1 MGEVVNKN
9 KIIIAF
15 AVIAAGAVTWRH
27 GMAME
32 QQGAPAGAG
41 QVRIFKTKNNESVEV
56 PEDRLILFG
65 TINDLLIDA
74 TEGSDIPV
82 AQFSSAA
89 LKKIVGDLDWVLHDV
104 MPNMNENVDERDA
117 ARTVVRAMPQVQ
129 YSNSTE
135 LYLAIEALN
144 AADFLN
150 QPSLVERYAREI
162 ADMAMSGGAMQLLA
176 QGDDQYGAI
185 LSQLRD
191 NMQNAILYYT
201 YFWTLQHNNWT
212 SSVAISADGNTVVS
226 GSEDKTTKIAKW
238 NGTTWVEQHTIHEND
253 INSVAISAD
262 GNTVVIGLKSGTAK
276 IVAWDGNSWTVQYT
290 IEHDDAV
297 LSVAISA
304 NGKTVATGC
313 VDRTIQIV
321 KRNGNTWT
329 VPHMIH
335 DNLEMD
341 NDAVKP
347 VAISADGKT
356 VVMGSEDTA
365 AKILEWEDNAW
376 IEQYTIPHDDSVYSV
391 AISANGKT
399 VATGSMDGAAKI
411 VTREGNTWTVPHVID
426 HGDNVNSVAISAD
439 GNTVV
444 TGSWDHTAK
453 IVIRKNNTWTVQYT
467 IEHDDPVES
476 VAISADGNR
485 VVTGSWDNTAKIVTW
500 DGNAWGQHVIHHD
513 DAIIS
518 VAISKDGA
526 LVVTG
531 SADHTT
537 KISLCLPKSLRGI
550 SDFDTCFFERLLWW
564 AKGSGQ
570 EIAKTGWAKNTLD
583 HILWNAVNFVDKKI
597 LQTWIRETMEEVGNQ
612 GTRQMSGR
620 KHALDQTGQGS
631 TKRMNANENQRNEA
645 RAAARAM
652 QQVQFSK
659 PADLY
664 QAIETLN
671 ATDFSNQPLLVE
683 QYARKVA
690 DMMMSGGAMRLLAQ
704 GDKQYRALLNKLND
718 NTQNAILY
726 YMPDFWTVR
735 HNSWINSVA
744 ISADGK
750 TAVTGSYG
758 KTAKIV
764 KWNGNTWTEH
774 TIRHDAA
781 VGSVAISPDGNTI
794 VTGSDDKTAKIVK
807 WKDNAWIE
815 QHTIMHDDTV
825 CSVAIS
831 ADGKTVV
838 TGSWDKTAKIVE
850 WKNNAWVEQHTITH
864 NDIVWSVA
872 ISTDTV
878 VTGSND
884 GTTKIVRKDNTWTEL
899 HTIEHDP
906 VTSVAI
912 SVDGNTVV
920 MGFAWN
926 TAMILAWD
934 GSRWAEHVIDHDAGV
949 NSVAI
954 SADGNT
960 VVTGSGDKT
969 AKIVTRKDNTWT
981 DQHTIRHNDI
991 VWSVAISAD
1000 GNTVVTGSA
1009 DKMAKIMTWDGNT
1022 WRQQHVIHHDDS
1034 VNSVAISKDGA
1045 LVMTGSRDKTAKISL
1060 CLPKSLRGI
1069 SDFDTRLFE
1078 HLLWWAKGSE
1088 QKIAKTGWAKNTLDH
1103 IRWNAVNFVDKKILQ
1118 AWIRETM
1125 EEVSNSNNQRTPQ
1138 VSGSKHALGQA
1149 GEGSTK
1155 RWKESED

>member
-1 MGEVVNKN
+1 MNKN
-9 KIIIAF
+9 KIIIAV
-15 AVIAAGAVTWRH
+15 AVIAAGAMMWRH
-27 GMAME
+27 GVAME
-32 QQGAPAGAG
+32 QQGVPAGAMGQQAGEGAG

-56 PEDRLILFG
+56 PKDRLKLFG
-65 TINDLLIDA
+65 TINDLLIDENNPLFIDV
-74 TEGSDIPV
+74 TEGLDIPV
-82 AQFSSAA
+82 ERFSSAA
-89 LKKIVGDLDWVLHDV
+89 LKKIVGDLDWVLHEV
-104 MPNMNENVDERDA
+104 MPNMNAANENQRDA
-117 ARTVVRAMPQVQ
+117 ARVVVRARPQVPF
-129 YSNSTE
+129 SNAAE

-191 NMQNAILYYT
+191 DMQNAILYYVPN
-201 YFWTLQHNNWT
+201 FWILAHNNWI
-212 SSVAISADGNTVVS
+212 SLVAISADGNTVVS
-226 GSEDKTTKIAKW
+226 GSEDKTTRIVKW
-238 NGTTWVEQHTIHEND
+238 NGNTWVEQHTIHEND

-329 VPHMIH
+329 EPHTIH
-335 DNLEMD
+335 DNHEMD
-341 NDAVKP
+341 IDAVKP
-347 VAISADGKT
+347 VAISADGNT
-356 VVMGSEDTA
+356 VVMGSKDTA
-365 AKILEWEDNAW
+365 AKILEWEGNAW

-444 TGSWDHTAK
+444 TGSWDNTAK

-467 IEHDDPVES
+467 IDHGDKVNS

-500 DGNAWGQHVIHHD
+500 DGNTWGEHVIHHD
-513 DAIIS
+513 NAIMS

-570 EIAKTGWAKNTLD
+570 KIAKTGWAKNTLD

-597 LQTWIRETMEEVGNQ
+597 LQTWIRETMEEVSNQ

-758 KTAKIV
+758 ETAKIV

-794 VTGSDDKTAKIVK
+794 VTGSVDKTAKIVK
-807 WKDNAWIE
+807 WTDNAWIE
-815 QHTIMHDDTV
+815 HVIHHDATV
-825 CSVAIS
+825 NSVAIS

-838 TGSWDKTAKIVE
+838 TGSWDTTAKIVE

-872 ISTDTV
+872 ISRDGNTV
-878 VTGSND
+878 VTGSD
-884 GTTKIVRKDNTWTEL
+884 DQTAKIVRKDNSWTEL
-899 HTIEHDP
+899 HTIEHDSS
-906 VTSVAI
+906 VESVAI
-912 SVDGNTVV
+912 SADGNTVV

-934 GSRWAEHVIDHDAGV
+934 DSRWAEHVIDHDAGV
-949 NSVAI
+949 SSVAI

-981 DQHTIRHNDI
+981 EQHTIRH
-991 VWSVAISAD
+991 
-1000 GNTVVTGSA
+1000 
-1009 DKMAKIMTWDGNT
+1009 
-1022 WRQQHVIHHDDS
+1022 DD
-1034 VNSVAISKDGA
+1034 
-1045 LVMTGSRDKTAKISL
+1045 L
-1060 CLPKSLRGI
+1060 
-1069 SDFDTRLFE
+1069 
-1078 HLLWWAKGSE
+1078 
-1088 QKIAKTGWAKNTLDH
+1088 
-1103 IRWNAVNFVDKKILQ
+1103 
-1118 AWIRETM
+1118 
-1125 EEVSNSNNQRTPQ
+1125 
-1138 VSGSKHALGQA
+1138 LGQWQYRQ
-1149 GEGSTK
+1149 TVIPL
-1155 RWKESED
+1155 